1 MKYYAVPGWVH
12 PLAIRTEPGPL
23 TEEDFVR
30 NLVRMQL
37 MEEQELTV
45 EESFQASLGES
56 KELEEMRKN
65 WKWQLMNDRE
75 LTDILMDSRNRK
87 YSTDT
92 LENQLGEQAVPILE
106 AMKAENWEPR
116 EQTEESAAESLMD
129 YLEPYDL
136 AQFVE
141 EFHPTEWD

>member
-1 MKYYAVPGWVH
+1 MPGWIH

-37 MEEQELTV
+37 MEEQDLTV
-45 EESFQASLGES
+45 EESFPASLGES
-56 KELEEMRKN
+56 RELEEMRKN
-65 WKWQLMNDRE
+65 WRWQLMNDRE

-92 LENQLGEQAVPILE
+92 LENQRGEQTVPILE
-106 AMKAENWEPR
+106 AMKAGHWLSPE
-116 EQTEESAAESLMD
+116 EQTEESATESLMD
-129 YLEPYDL
+129 YLAPFNL
-136 AQFVE
+136 AQFIE
-141 EFHPTEWD
+141 EFNPTEWD